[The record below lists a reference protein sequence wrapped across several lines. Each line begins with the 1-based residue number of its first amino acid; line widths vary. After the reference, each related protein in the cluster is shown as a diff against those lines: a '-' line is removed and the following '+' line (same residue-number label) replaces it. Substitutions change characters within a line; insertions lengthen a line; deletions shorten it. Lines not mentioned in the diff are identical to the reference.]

1 VITAKNMA
9 TDLEN
14 GVENH
19 KQKNFVSSPGSSS
32 TSTEGPIS
40 DEGDAI
46 RINENSTNDPVHFSP
61 FRKNQKKLKHTLQN
75 IPQTMICPMEGNW

>member
-1 VITAKNMA
+1 MA

-61 FRKNQKKLKHTLQN
+61 FRKKSEEIEACYTIFPEISKENKKSEA
-75 IPQTMICPMEGNW
+75 C